1 MKRWL
6 VLLVI
11 VLVIPWIIWTNR
23 TIGVSHFEINNKKL
37 PVDFDDF
44 KIAQV
49 SDLHNHDWEGKLLE
63 KIQEEKPDLITI
75 TGDLVDSSNTDFDLA
90 LDFVEAALDIAPIYY
105 ISGNHEAWLG
115 ADYSILKERLEKA
128 GVEVMDNASSWIE
141 KGKSRIHIIGLQDPD
156 FTEGMM
162 ESYTQEENLGNK
174 TSELLAKESFNLL
187 LSHRP
192 EQFKEYVKA
201 KADLVLT
208 GHAHGGQVRIPFVG
222 GLVAPNQGFFPEY
235 SEGLYREE
243 GTHMIVSRGLGN
255 SIIPVRIN
263 NQPELVI
270 IEFKAE

>member
-105 ISGNHEAWLG
+105 VSGNHEAWLG

-128 GVEVMDNASSWIE
+128 GVVVMDNASSWIK

-255 SIIPVRIN
+255 SIIPIRIN

>member
-128 GVEVMDNASSWIE
+128 GVVVMDNASSWIK

-255 SIIPVRIN
+255 SIIPIRIN